1 MIRGISY
8 LTHQVDDIGNR
19 NYCLEAGESYTA
31 ELCGR
36 GRRDVECAGGCSHA
50 EWAVSGA
57 VHLNDGFPFPKL
69 LDHQNQASDGEDDWN
84 VEKDLGDSCHKIR
97 PHGQSSGGEH
107 GNDCRYEN
115 GVPKDTRF
123 KGKVEI
129 FADIGEHNGVC
140 KAVQDD

>member
-57 VHLNDGFPFPKL
+57 VHLNDGFPIAWGCEYRAGSKKSRAAKHLFR
-69 LDHQNQASDGEDDWN
+69 
-84 VEKDLGDSCHKIR
+84 SCWTIR
-97 PHGQSSGGEH
+97 TK
-107 GNDCRYEN
+107 RAMA
-115 GVPKDTRF
+115 RM
-123 KGKVEI
+123 
-129 FADIGEHNGVC
+129 IGM
-140 KAVQDD
+140 